1 MANIKIFESDE
12 FGEIRT
18 VTIENDPWFVG
29 KDIAMALGYGDT
41 DQAVRKHVQDEDKLP
56 RQIDGG
62 DQKRAWYDRRRETEN
77 PVVKEVE

>member
-1 MANIKIFESDE
+1 MDNIKIFENDE

-41 DQAVRKHVQDEDKLP
+41 D
-56 RQIDGG
+56 
-62 DQKRAWYDRRRETEN
+62 
-77 PVVKEVE
+77 